1 MNRWLPLLIAIIAE
15 VIATS
20 ALKASEGFTKLW
32 PSIVVVLGYGVAF
45 YALSL
50 ALREIPM
57 GVAYA
62 IWSGLGLI
70 LITLTGWL
78 LYGQRIDVPAFIG
91 MVLIVAGVV
100 VMNVFSKAVA
110 H

>member
-1 MNRWLPLLIAIIAE
+1 
-15 VIATS
+15 
-20 ALKASEGFTKLW
+20 
-32 PSIVVVLGYGVAF
+32 
-45 YALSL
+45 
-50 ALREIPM
+50 M

-78 LYGQRIDVPAFIG
+78 LYGQRIDAPALIG